1 MVFHEYISKK
11 YSGQWLFYTFI
22 CYQITTITT
31 FFLAVTQIFITQI
44 SFWQRC
50 VFCIVFILCGIFSI
64 SILYIL
70 ISTSENSFGKF
81 QSLKKLLENL
91 IIQKEDM
98 ERIQVEKIKFL
109 IKDVENIRPLSGNG
123 YFDLSKGTL
132 TSIVSISITY
142 FIILLQF
149 RSPSN

>member
-1 MVFHEYISKK
+1 MKIFLKK

-31 FFLAVTQIFITQI
+31 FFLAVTQIFMTLI

-50 VFCIVFILCGIFSI
+50 VFSIVFILLGIFSI

-70 ISTSENSFGKF
+70 ISTSENSFEKL
-81 QSLKKLLENL
+81 QSLKKQLEDI
-91 IIQKEDM
+91 IIQREDLP
-98 ERIQVEKIKFL
+98 RIQVEKIKFL
-109 IKDVENIRPLSGNG
+109 IKDVENTRPLNGNG

-149 RSPSN
+149 RSPSS